1 MSEEKTTKKTHLQ
14 TVRASLV
21 AALRVIFNTTKEAH
35 QQGTAGVVGV
45 VSAVGPSLAARTSS
59 PERKMA
65 DAVVGHLQAV
75 QGSYESLAKFVSPK
89 INNAVE
95 LVDQLIE
102 ATHAESAATIEGL
115 NSLLQEVTE
124 ATGKRELVIPRPA
137 SDFLQ
142 DASVNDVF
150 HCTND
155 PESVRT
161 RLRFLHSREGV
172 AVGACAILS
181 ESDEDRPVMN
191 IVNFADHINCCDRV
205 HGRRLDVDNSNDGVF
220 VYRSAVQLA
229 VSFADAMVTLY
240 GPLVSVL
247 SERFPEELPLPDES
261 LSEVDHADPDSAP
274 APLSIG
280 GDSDSDGDSD
290 GEEIMDDPAETREA
304 GAVGA
309 GADTDAQEELL
320 VSDNNDDTLD
330 LDDLGYLPAPAHT
343 EVSDHGIADADLD
356 RAVEEALAG
365 LPDEAPAEP
374 TADAAGTGDGL
385 DGLGAAEALFD
396 DFADVP
402 EVTTDSASMPATENM
417 AAADVP
423 VTDTEL
429 AAVEGLPEGTADDP
443 DAPVTVDPDASGDPD
458 DGDIAA
464 FLGADEVSNSGDSLP
479 PAAV

>member
-14 TVRASLV
+14 IVRASLV

-45 VSAVGPSLAARTSS
+45 VSAVGPSLAARASS

-65 DAVVGHLQAV
+65 DAVVSHLQAV

-142 DASVNDVF
+142 DTSVNDVF

-261 LSEVDHADPDSAP
+261 LSDVDRADPDSVP
-274 APLSIG
+274 ASLST
-280 GDSDSDGDSD
+280 GDAGD

-304 GAVGA
+304 VAVGA
-309 GADTDAQEELL
+309 GTDTDAQEELL
-320 VSDNNDDTLD
+320 VSDNDDTLD
-330 LDDLGYLPAPAHT
+330 LDDLGYLPASAHT

-374 TADAAGTGDGL
+374 TASAVGAGDGL

-402 EVTTDSASMPATENM
+402 EAATEAATDVVDTTSSENT

-423 VTDTEL
+423 ATDTEL